1 MFASGFT
8 IVLCPHNR
16 NCMGNAMEEQTR
28 MGRTRAFGSVWW
40 RRLLRRSHVQSHPRL
55 LGAVAVAIIVYFLL
69 SDATETATRFLIAFG
84 GGALVFLAATWVM
97 MAQAT
102 PDGMRRRAEIEDEGR
117 YTVLILSAAAATAI
131 LLTIVFEL
139 HGIKDLPPGLAGFRV
154 ALAAVTILLSW
165 FFMNTMFALHY
176 AHGYYG
182 DSDPSS
188 EYKPTGG
195 LIFPGYWDFIYFSLV
210 VGMTFQV
217 SDVQIED
224 HDLRRNVLA
233 HGVLAFFF
241 NVVILALTINIVAGL
256 I

>member
-1 MFASGFT
+1 
-8 IVLCPHNR
+8 
-16 NCMGNAMEEQTR
+16 MEEPIPLKSKYAGPQ
-28 MGRTRAFGSVWW
+28 SVW
-40 RRLLRRSHVQSHPRL
+40 RVVGNRLVRHSHLRSHPRL
-55 LGAVAVAIIVYFLL
+55 LASGAMAVFLYWL
-69 SDATETATRFLIAFG
+69 LAGVTGAGTGFPIAFD
-84 GGALVFLAATWVM
+84 GGAIVFLTAVWVM
-97 MAQAT
+97 MARAT
-102 PDGMRRRAEIEDEGR
+102 PTGMRRRAEIEDEGR
-117 YTVLILSAAAATAI
+117 YAVLIFSAAAATAI
-131 LLTIVFEL
+131 LLAIVFEL
-139 HGIKDLPPGLAGFRV
+139 HGIKDLPADQAGFRV
-154 ALAAVTILLSW
+154 ALAAATILLSW

-188 EYKPTGG
+188 EYKRTGG
-195 LIFPGYWDFIYFSLV
+195 LVFPSTPDPDYWDFLYFSFV

-224 HDLRRNVLA
+224 HNLRRVVLA

>member
-1 MFASGFT
+1 
-8 IVLCPHNR
+8 
-16 NCMGNAMEEQTR
+16 MG
-28 MGRTRAFGSVWW
+28 GRSGSVWFVL
-40 RRLLRRSHVQSHPRL
+40 RRELLRRTLMRSHPQL
-55 LGAVAVAIIVYFLL
+55 LAAAAVALILYWSLSGWAGTAAGFLVAFDGGAV
-69 SDATETATRFLIAFG
+69 
-84 GGALVFLAATWVM
+84 VFLAAVWIM
-97 MAQAT
+97 MVLAT
-102 PDGMRRRAEIEDEGR
+102 PEGMRRRAEIEDEGR
-117 YTVLILSAAAATAI
+117 YAVLGFSAAAATAI
-131 LLTIVFEL
+131 LFAIVFEL
-139 HGIKDLPPGLAGFRV
+139 HGIKDRPSDVAGFQVVLAV
-154 ALAAVTILLSW
+154 ATILLSW
-165 FFMNTMFALHY
+165 LFMNTIFALHY

-182 DSDPSS
+182 DSDASS

-195 LIFPGYWDFIYFSLV
+195 LIFPGRAQPDYWDFLYFSFV

>member
-1 MFASGFT
+1 
-8 IVLCPHNR
+8 
-16 NCMGNAMEEQTR
+16 MGNAMEEQTR

-84 GGALVFLAATWVM
+84 GGALVFLAAIWVM
-97 MAQAT
+97 MARAT

-139 HGIKDLPPGLAGFRV
+139 HGLEDLPPGLAGFRV

-182 DSDPSS
+182 DSDPFN

-195 LIFPGYWDFIYFSLV
+195 LIFPGRVQPDYWDFLYFSFV